1 MLPKQREEDEGVS
14 SYPDHGGLNS
24 GEDTPMAAVA
34 GMDNASLPR
43 PNRCNQG
50 VAEVEEDTAELLTGW
65 QSRFYGGERAR
76 LRRSCS
82 ARLRLLRSLQ
92 RRRKETKEVKKG
104 WASGS
109 ARHAGA

>member
-1 MLPKQREEDEGVS
+1 MLPRQREEDEGVS

-24 GEDTPMAAVA
+24 GGDTPMATVA

-43 PNRCNQG
+43 PNWCSQG
-50 VAEVEEDTAELLTGW
+50 VAEVKEDTAELLTGW

-82 ARLRLLRSLQ
+82 PRLRLLRSL
-92 RRRKETKEVKKG
+92 RRQRKETKEVKKG
-104 WASGS
+104 RASGS
-109 ARHAGA
+109 GRRAGA